1 MTKGYRIST
10 ILCVLAVLSSLLL
23 TAFPANAASSSEI
36 RQQIEEMEAEQAQLL
51 EQMEALEAVLQENA
65 EQLSQMVEQKITID
79 QQINLLLNSI
89 DNVNEQIAAYGVLI
103 ADTQEDLEEAQA
115 RLEQLNETYKLRLR
129 TMEEEGNI
137 SYWSVLLEANSFM
150 ELLDRLEMVQQIA
163 AADRVRLQ
171 ELREAAAEV
180 QNVQDTLK
188 SEKAEQESVC
198 AELSVIQEML
208 DLKQEQTEKLLC
220 DLLSQGEEYEQLL
233 DWSEAEEQRLLEEI
247 ANLEIAFD
255 EAAYQ
260 EWLATS
266 EPPTEATQSMPPISD
281 SGWMSPVMDYRL
293 SSPFGM
299 RLHPILGYYR
309 MHNGVDMACPEWT
322 PIYAARGGQVTV
334 ATYSSSAGNYVQIN
348 HGDGYRS
355 VYMHMVE
362 YVVNEGDFVSQGQL
376 IGYVGNTGL
385 SKGAHLHFG
394 ISYNG
399 EYVNPMECLIQ

>member
-208 DLKQEQTEKLLC
+208 DLKQEQTDELLR

-399 EYVNPMECLIQ
+399 EYVNPMKCLVQ

>member
-10 ILCVLAVLSSLLL
+10 ILCVLAVLSLLLL

-65 EQLSQMVEQKITID
+65 EHLSQMVEQKITID

-208 DLKQEQTEKLLC
+208 DLKQEQTDKLLC

>member
-208 DLKQEQTEKLLC
+208 DLKQEQTDELLR

-266 EPPTEATQSMPPISD
+266 EPPTEATQSMPTISD